1 LTGAAGTHE
10 RPGILVVGAVP
21 EGPSPLPAAACMAV
35 ALAGRPGP
43 DSADGPAV
51 GLLELE
57 PRAAPRAG
65 LLASGAAR
73 TLEALATERAP
84 GLHARAR
91 GAFCHLAPGEFED
104 GPPGGDAIAT
114 LARSGLLEVLV
125 VVAGPARF
133 RETLSRVGHGPCAVL
148 IQAHR
153 GAPAS
158 LLGLLA
164 AELRRE
170 RHPLKIWMRPPG
182 RIQARRALAGLDP
195 GGEVSARCR
204 RHAEALGVGR
214 VPRPVSGAHGS

>member
-1 LTGAAGTHE
+1 MTGTAVTREG
-10 RPGILVVGAVP
+10 PGILVVGAVP
-21 EGPSPLPAAACMAV
+21 DGPSPLPAAACMAV

-43 DSADGPAV
+43 DAADGPVV

-73 TLEALATERAP
+73 TLEALAGEGAP

-91 GAFCHLAPGEFED
+91 GAFCHLAAGEPDD
-104 GPPGGDAIAT
+104 GPPGGDAVAT
-114 LARSGLLEVLV
+114 LVESGLLDVLV

-133 RETLSRVGHGPCAVL
+133 RETLSRVDHGPCAVL

-153 GAPAS
+153 GASAS

-204 RHAEALGVGR
+204 RHAEALGVWR
-214 VPRPVSGAHGS
+214 ESRPVSGAQGS